1 MGPDIS
7 ENSDDEEWN
16 FEHRQRSNL
25 ASIKKHCENSQSPK
39 QLSQTLN
46 HSISCLQKERDQL
59 MEKFEKC
66 RDKYKKAEIL
76 HRSYKREKERALE
89 EYNSAYSEGKNVKGK
104 NDDLAAKNKNLQEG
118 IEKCLRQNEKLKK
131 CLVNLKSE
139 KNKLSSQTE
148 KEKKEI
154 TKLREKLEQSK

>member
-1 MGPDIS
+1 MDELPDIS
-7 ENSDDEEWN
+7 ENSDDEWN
-16 FEHRQRSNL
+16 FEHRKRSNL
-25 ASIKKHCENSQSPK
+25 ASIKKHCENSQSPE

-76 HRSYKREKERALE
+76 HRSYRREKERALE

-104 NDDLAAKNKNLQEG
+104 HRCRKYFFPLVRKICPKNYFTVCHISEFT
-118 IEKCLRQNEKLKK
+118 ISKK
-131 CLVNLKSE
+131 PT
-139 KNKLSSQTE
+139 LS
-148 KEKKEI
+148 
-154 TKLREKLEQSK
+154 